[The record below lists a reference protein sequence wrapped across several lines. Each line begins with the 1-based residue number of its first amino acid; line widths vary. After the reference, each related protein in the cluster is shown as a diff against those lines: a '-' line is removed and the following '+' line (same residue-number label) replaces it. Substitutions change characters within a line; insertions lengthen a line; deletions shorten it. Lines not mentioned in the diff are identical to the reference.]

1 MARNGVIGN
10 NQGLPWRL
18 PEDMRFFMM
27 TTTGKPVIMGRKT
40 FESMKAPLPRRL
52 NIVITRTQSYAR
64 QGVVVATSLEQALE
78 IAGQYCALHGG
89 DEIMVA
95 GGSEIYRLALPVARR
110 LYVTTIAADVSGD
123 TSFPSVDW
131 SRWRALW
138 CREYLRLPAH
148 DYDFS
153 IAQWEALD

>member
-1 MARNGVIGN
+1 MARNRVIGS

-52 NIVITRTQSYAR
+52 NIVVTREAGYVREGVQVAGSFEAALAFAR
-64 QGVVVATSLEQALE
+64 TYCEEMHCNE
-78 IAGQYCALHGG
+78 I
-89 DEIMVA
+89 IVA
-95 GGSEIYRLALPVARR
+95 GGSEIYRLALPHAGR
-110 LYVTTIAADVSGD
+110 LYVTRIAADIEGD
-123 TSFPSVDW
+123 THFPEMDW
-131 SRWRALW
+131 SGWQQCWKRD
-138 CREYLRLPAH
+138 YLQLPAH

-153 IAQWEALD
+153 IAQWQVRR